1 MQSFELNTRA
11 ALSSAGQGNHVPAY
25 LLIIVCEMII
35 QTNIFVL
42 RLVV

>member
-1 MQSFELNTRA
+1 MRSLELNTRA
-11 ALSSAGQGNHVPAY
+11 ALSSAGQGNHVPTY

-35 QTNIFVL
+35 QTNVFVL